1 MAFEGKRNPRK
12 WGKDGFSK
20 PKKEFK
26 EELLAIDRVTRVTS
40 GGRQLRFRAVMV
52 IWDGKGRVWLGTGKS
67 WEVVDAI
74 AKAIS
79 NAKKHLITVKMEN
92 GTVPYEI
99 TAKFKAAKIMVHP
112 ASKGTGIIAG
122 GSARK
127 VLAVAGYSDI
137 LAKRYGSSNLLNNA
151 KATIKALSS
160 FK

>member
-12 WGKDGFSK
+12 GGRDNFK

-26 EELLAIDRVTRVTS
+26 EELLAIDRVTRVTA

-74 AKAIS
+74 AKAIA

-92 GTVPYEI
+92 GTVPYET

-151 KATIKALSS
+151 KATMKALTS

>member
-12 WGKDGFSK
+12 GGRDNFK
-20 PKKEFK
+20 PRKEFK
-26 EELLAIDRVTRVTS
+26 EELLSIDRVTRVTA

-52 IWDGKGRVWLGTGKS
+52 IGDGKGRVGLGTGKS

-74 AKAIS
+74 AKAIAD
-79 NAKKHLITVKMEN
+79 AKKNLITVKMEN
-92 GTVPYEI
+92 GTVPYDL
-99 TAKFKAAKIMVHP
+99 TAKFKAAKIMLHP
-112 ASKGTGIIAG
+112 ASEGTGIIAG

-127 VLAVAGYSDI
+127 VLAVAGYKDI

-151 KATIKALSS
+151 KATLKALSS

>member
-12 WGKDGFSK
+12 GGRDNFK

-26 EELLAIDRVTRVTS
+26 EELLAIDRVTRVTA

-52 IWDGKGRVWLGTGKS
+52 IGDGKGRVGLGTGKS

-74 AKAIS
+74 AKALAD
-79 NAKKHLITVKMEN
+79 AKKNMITVKIED
-92 GTVPYEI
+92 GTVPYDV
-99 TAKFKAAKIMVHP
+99 TAKYKAAKIMVHP

-127 VLAVAGYSDI
+127 VLIVAGYQNI
-137 LAKRYGSSNLLNNA
+137 LAKRYGSTNLINNA
-151 KATIKALSS
+151 KATLKALTS

>member
-1 MAFEGKRNPRK
+1 MAFEGKKNPRK
-12 WGKDGFSK
+12 GGKDNFK

-26 EELLAIDRVTRVTS
+26 EELLAIDRVTRVTA

-52 IWDGKGRVWLGTGKS
+52 IGDAKGKVGLGTGKS

-74 AKAIS
+74 AKAIAD
-79 NAKKHLITVKMEN
+79 AKKNMIQVNVSE
-92 GTVPYEI
+92 GTVPYNL
-99 TAKFKAAKIMVHP
+99 TAKFKAATIMLHP

-127 VLAVAGYSDI
+127 VLAVAGYKDI

-151 KATIKALSS
+151 KATLKALQS

>member
-12 WGKDGFSK
+12 GGRDNFK
-20 PKKEFK
+20 PRKEFR
-26 EELLAIDRVTRVTS
+26 EELLSIDRVTRVNS

-52 IWDGKGRVWLGTGKS
+52 IGDGKGRVGLGTGKS

-74 AKAIS
+74 AKAIAD
-79 NAKKHLITVKMEN
+79 AKKNLVNVTITD
-92 GTVPYEI
+92 GTVPYEV
-99 TAKFKAAKIMVHP
+99 TAKFKAAKMMLHP

-127 VLAVAGYSDI
+127 VLAVAGYKDI

-151 KATIKALSS
+151 KATLKALAM

>member
-12 WGKDGFSK
+12 GGRDNFK
-20 PKKEFK
+20 PRKEFK

-52 IWDGKGRVWLGTGKS
+52 IWDGKGRVGLGTGKS

-74 AKAIS
+74 AKAIAD
-79 NAKKHLITVKMEN
+79 AKKNLTSVKIVD
-92 GTVPYEI
+92 GSVPYNL
-99 TAKFKAAKIMVHP
+99 TAKFKAATIMVHP

-127 VLAVAGYSDI
+127 VLAVAGYKDI

-151 KATIKALSS
+151 KATIKALTS